1 MTWIFRA
8 LSFLLHS
15 LSYSRLCLNNNHKY
29 IISKFINK
37 FASPFPLFSK
47 LIACRFSMY
56 QEHNITLKKRKKY
69 HKNKFENWN
78 KYDTVAISIVKYFRA
93 MISNCRDLD
102 TIRLWDYGTK
112 LMMKNCRYRVTKR
125 ESSYYYSRKWMT
137 CRVCSACIFL
147 CKALALQDFRNG
159 SMDRNPMP
167 RKFISKYR
175 DVTAAITFVEY
186 RRVRAL

>member
-37 FASPFPLFSK
+37 FASPFPLFWIQSSSFVVFQ
-47 LIACRFSMY
+47 CTR
-56 QEHNITLKKRKKY
+56 NITLKKRKKY

-102 TIRLWDYGTK
+102 TIRLSDYGTK

-167 RKFISKYR
+167 RKSTSKYR
-175 DVTAAITFVEY
+175 DVTAAIMFVEY